1 MKFLYQWDDWG
12 LFHVEEVE
20 VIETNVRDERY
31 PSETFAAVKCGP
43 KSNLVLQKH
52 IFDTYGEAYRF
63 GLENTPKGA
72 F

>member
-20 VIETNVRDERY
+20 VIDEDLH
-31 PSETFAAVKCGP
+31 
-43 KSNLVLQKH
+43 SNGKMVVIKRGSGSMPVPRKYL
-52 IFDTYGEAYRF
+52 FDTYGEAYQF